1 MRQPFRVLPRVL
13 APAVL
18 AVAMLALAPLAPVS
32 LAPAPIGGWSAW
44 AQSPTVEPPFPGARN
59 AATRWAATQPA
70 AVLRGLFG
78 GRLTFADARNCSRA
92 PCAVKLLASEVWA
105 GEDGAE
111 MLLLVS
117 GAEPKDA
124 AHATGALLGMALL
137 RREPKGWQLVAG
149 SPGVD
154 VQGAWGDAPATGIVL
169 AGGFG
174 RGVVATPEISSQGVA
189 LTTWH
194 LYLPLPTPDGG
205 LRFAQVLQLETGQ
218 DSYAACEKEDAACR
232 RRADVQDFSSTVTT
246 EPAPDGGLL
255 VAQAVQPATAAG
267 TPAETRR
274 WHIRPDGT
282 VIQTAGRRN
291 YRRDR

>member
-1 MRQPFRVLPRVL
+1 MRRRYRLPIRF
-13 APAVL
+13 
-18 AVAMLALAPLAPVS
+18 LALALLATLAAPLA
-32 LAPAPIGGWSAW
+32 AR
-44 AQSPTVEPPFPGARN
+44 AQYSVEAALFPGARN
-59 AATRWAATQPA
+59 AGARFAATQPA
-70 AVLRGLFG
+70 AVLRALFG
-78 GRLTFADARNCSRA
+78 GRMTYTDARNCPRG
-92 PCAVKLLASEVWA
+92 PCTVKLLNSEVWA
-105 GEDGAE
+105 GEDGAQ
-111 MLLLVS
+111 MMLLVS

-137 RREPKGWQLVAG
+137 RREPKGWQMVAG
-149 SPGVD
+149 SPAVD
-154 VQGAWGDAPATGIVL
+154 VQGAWGEAPSTGIVL

-174 RGVVATPEISSQGVA
+174 RGVVATPESSSQGVA
-189 LTTWH
+189 LTTWN

-205 LRFAQVLQLETGQ
+205 QRFVKVMQLESGQ
-218 DSYAACEKEDAACR
+218 DSYAACEREDAACR

-255 VAQAVQPATAAG
+255 IAQAMQPATAAG

-282 VIQTAGRRN
+282 VTQTAGRRD